1 MANKHKIQYYFFLLI
16 FFLSFFTPQKIKAQ
30 SSEITEAF
38 YFGDSKGNIS
48 QTEDTFIHEGH
59 FHKNF
64 GTDTVLYVQNSA
76 SGNNFE
82 TKSLLKFSN
91 IIGSGSGQIPAGAEI
106 TSATLYL
113 YVQKV
118 YNSCSTCTFPITLYQ
133 MKTDWLEGNR
143 NGDFVDRP
151 LEQGATWKKAKD
163 FYTAEGEE
171 TKWKAPG
178 IDSSEYENTK
188 GLSFSLPAEPV
199 GWRSID
205 ITPFLSAWANGETNY
220 GILLKQEGARNPITI
235 ASRNA
240 STSYRPMLE
249 VHYKPTSKD
258 PTPPGNLNSFSA
270 RSGEKHETISL
281 SWIAPGDDGASGEK
295 VKGYEI
301 KYSANPII
309 SEEEFAKAETY
320 PINWDSEKI
329 AKPGETQS
337 INIILNKL
345 ISSSY
350 FPTNGYYIAVKAYDK
365 TGNSSS
371 FISANT
377 KPLNNPSTLP
387 LIELTFQY
395 GVDSKGEISKS
406 EDAMIVAEA
415 PRWNFGKNTALWL
428 GNSAK
433 RNLIQF
439 PRFIGANDPIV
450 LDTATEKRRYEGIEQ
465 IPPFSSVTNAYL
477 TFISTRATSS
487 NVTLNAYQIR
497 KPWTGGNEGQ
507 GKSGMYPIS
516 NVLTES
522 STTGDGDMIDC
533 SAESGVTW
541 NKSEDYYTA
550 EGEEISWKTPGAQFA
565 DDISSDADISST
577 NFNENNTILKI
588 ESQDGTLRGNF
599 FDVSIT
605 EAVKDWVNDPNSA
618 QSLSENNGILL
629 TSDKK
634 IDAISSSDYSMG
646 ENRPLLT
653 VEYVP
658 LSQTNGSAPLFNSFT
673 ASVGKKYK
681 EIDLAWDI
689 TDVDN
694 DIVAYDIRYSLTPIN
709 DETTF
714 AQAIPYSQSLSGESR
729 GTTLRLPDLGGTN
742 YYIAIKA
749 QDATGNYSNFK
760 NNIVNIASNNDLS
773 TLENI
778 EVIFQEG
785 GDCKDIA
792 ITKTED
798 SFITS
803 RAPHLSYGKDARIY
817 NTSYNSSALIANGR
831 ALIKFPNSLGSN
843 TIFQSSDA
851 TKRTFLHAEQIP
863 SNAEIIKGE
872 LIFFG
877 QLTNPTAYQLSKD
890 WLETSLNGTYPKD
903 TDQKGTNWIKN
914 KDYYAA
920 EGNENSWGIP
930 GADCTTTKIQSGSCT
945 SEDRKETNYGQA
957 SASGFVPFD
966 ITSLTQKWAT
976 GEENFGIIL
985 QGTGSNDQFYS
996 SEYSNALFRPFLSVT
1011 YKNQIP
1017 DDTDPPETIC
1027 LTSNPDHKGLRYSEA
1042 SLSWLTPRSD
1052 SMDNESES
1060 VTGYELRYSTKKI
1073 IDDKNVDC
1081 KKLSADQICYSL
1093 ADIFQQN
1100 WIPEYPGKTENYI
1113 VNLPLLG
1120 GTKVWFS
1127 IKSYDENMN
1136 YTPTPAITE
1145 ATLNNNL
1152 STLSE
1157 IEITFQ
1163 EGDGK
1168 GNISETKDTN
1178 IKITNPNFNYAF
1190 SSANAPSGTIS
1201 VSKENGKPE
1210 NESKALVQFP
1220 NFLGSNN
1227 AFDPTSPNIR
1237 QFLKKEQIPQGAPIS
1252 EAHLIL
1258 YNQSS
1263 SGDGRK
1269 INMYTVKK
1277 DWLEG
1282 TEISDNIDRA
1292 GETGVTWMKNKDY
1305 YTAQGEESW
1314 WGVAGGDCTLNAT
1327 GTTVEYPAD
1336 AETKFCKELKDVDR
1350 DRDGQTSAGTAV
1362 SINTSGRYTT
1372 FDVTR
1377 SLKDWADPTKKISNY
1392 GWLLARDSNETG
1404 AIYADFYSSENIA
1417 NTLYH
1422 PLLSVTYKINNSIE
1436 QTDCTPDNGCNVCLP

>member
-1 MANKHKIQYYFFLLI
+1 M
-16 FFLSFFTPQKIKAQ
+16 KAQ

-64 GTDTVLYVQNSA
+64 GLDANLYVQNSA
-76 SGNNFE
+76 SGNKFE
-82 TKSLLKFSN
+82 ARTLLKFPN

-118 YNSCSTCTFPITLYQ
+118 YNSCSTCTPITLYQ
-133 MKTDWLEGNR
+133 MKTDWFEGNR
-143 NGDFVDRP
+143 NGDFIDRS
-151 LEQGATWKKAKD
+151 LEQGVTWKKAKD

-171 TKWKAPG
+171 TKWKTPG
-178 IDSSEYENTK
+178 VDSSEYENTK
-188 GLSFSLPAEPV
+188 GLSFSLSAEPV
-199 GWRSID
+199 GFKSID
-205 ITPFLSAWANGETNY
+205 ITPFLTAWTNGETNY
-220 GILLKQEGARNPITI
+220 GILLKQEGTRNPITI

-258 PTPPGNLNSFSA
+258 PTPPENLESFSA
-270 RSGEKHETISL
+270 GSGEKHESISL
-281 SWIAPGDDGASGEK
+281 SWIAPGDDGANGEK

-301 KYSANPII
+301 KYSINPIT
-309 SEEEFAKAETY
+309 SENDFAQAETY
-320 PINWDSEKI
+320 QVDWNTIEI
-329 AKPGETQS
+329 VEPGQTQTMD
-337 INIILNKL
+337 IILNKL
-345 ISSSY
+345 VSSSY

-365 TGNSSS
+365 TGNSSA
-371 FISANT
+371 FMSANT

-387 LIELTFQY
+387 IIELTFQY

-415 PRWNFGKNTALWL
+415 PHWNFGKNIALWF

-433 RNLIQF
+433 RNLLQF
-439 PRFIGANDPIV
+439 PHFIGMNDPTI
-450 LDTATEKRRYEGIEQ
+450 LDTATQKRRYEGIEQ
-465 IPPFSSVTNAYL
+465 LPPMSHVTNAYL
-477 TFISTRATSS
+477 TMVSYWSTSLT
-487 NVTLNAYQIR
+487 NIKFNAYQIR
-497 KPWTGGNEGQ
+497 KPWISGNEGQ
-507 GKSGMYPIS
+507 GKWALYPIINS
-516 NVLTES
+516 LS
-522 STTGDGDMIDC
+522 DSTDGDGDTIDC
-533 SAESGVTW
+533 SAEGGVTW

-550 EGEEISWKTPGAQFA
+550 EGEETPWKTSGAQFA
-565 DDISSDADISST
+565 DNTTSDADISST
-577 NFNENNTILKI
+577 DLNKNNIISKI
-588 ESQDGTLRGNF
+588 EEANGTLVGNF
-599 FDVSIT
+599 FDISIT
-605 EAVKDWVNDPNSA
+605 TAVQDWANDPTLF
-618 QSLSENNGILL
+618 QSLSENNGVLL
-629 TSDKK
+629 TADKGVNSV
-634 IDAISSSDYSMG
+634 ASSENTTL

-658 LSQTNGSAPLFNSFT
+658 LPQANESAPIFNSFT
-673 ASVGKKYK
+673 ADVGTKYK
-681 EIDLAWDI
+681 EIDLLWDI
-689 TDVDN
+689 TDIDN
-694 DIVAYDIRYSLTPIN
+694 DIAAYDIRYSLTPIS
-709 DETTF
+709 DDTAF
-714 AQAIPYSQSLSGESR
+714 AKASTYHQSLSGKNRSL
-729 GTTLRLPDLGGTN
+729 TLRLPDLGGTN
-742 YYIAIKA
+742 YYISIKA
-749 QDATGNYSNFK
+749 RDATGNYSDFK
-760 NNIVNIASNNDLS
+760 NTPSLVASNNDLS

-792 ITKTED
+792 VTKTED
-798 SFITS
+798 TFITS
-803 RAPHLSYGKDARIY
+803 RAPHLSYGQDTRMY
-817 NTSYNSSALIANGR
+817 NTSYNNGTINKNGR
-831 ALIKFPNSLGSN
+831 ALLKFQNSIGSN

-851 TKRTFLHAEQIP
+851 TKRTFLHTEQIP

-872 LIFFG
+872 FIFFG
-877 QLTNPTAYQLSKD
+877 QLTNPTTYQLSKD

-903 TDQKGTNWIKN
+903 TDQRGTNWIKN
-914 KDYYAA
+914 KDYYTA
-920 EGNENSWGIP
+920 EGNESAWGLS
-930 GADCTTTKIQSGSCT
+930 GADCTATKKQTGLCS
-945 SEDRKETNYGQA
+945 SEDRKEINYGQTSTA
-957 SASGFVPFD
+957 GFIPFD
-966 ITSLTQKWAT
+966 ITSLTQKWVT
-976 GEENFGIIL
+976 GEENFGIL
-985 QGTGSNDQFYS
+985 LEGTGYNDQIYT
-996 SEYSNALFRPFLSVT
+996 SEYSNKNFRPFLSVT
-1011 YKNQIP
+1011 YKNQTL
-1017 DDTDPPETIC
+1017 DDIDPPETIC
-1027 LTSNPDHKGLRYSEA
+1027 LTSNPDHKGLRYGEA

-1052 SMDNESES
+1052 SMDNESGS
-1060 VTGYELRYSTKKI
+1060 MTGYELRYSTKKI

-1081 KKLSADQICYSL
+1081 KKLPSDQICYSL

-1100 WIPEYPGKTENYI
+1100 WTPKNPGEIENHI
-1113 VNLPLLG
+1113 IGLPLLG
-1120 GTKVWFS
+1120 GTKVWFA

-1157 IEITFQ
+1157 IEITVQ

-1178 IKITNPNFNYAF
+1178 IKIANPNFNYAF
-1190 SSANAPSGTIS
+1190 SAANVPNGTIS
-1201 VSKENGKPE
+1201 VSKENGRPE
-1210 NESKALVQFP
+1210 NESKALIQFP

-1227 AFDPTSPNIR
+1227 AFDPASPNIR

-1269 INMYTVKK
+1269 INMYTLKK

-1292 GETGVTWMKNKDY
+1292 GESGATWMKNKDY

-1327 GTTVEYPAD
+1327 GTTVEYPAS
-1336 AETKFCKELKDVDR
+1336 AETKFCKELKDADR
-1350 DRDGQTSAGTAV
+1350 DRDGQTSTGTPV
-1362 SINTSGRYTT
+1362 LINSAGRYTT

-1377 SLKDWADPTKKISNY
+1377 SLKDWADPTKKTPNY
-1392 GWLLARDSNETG
+1392 GWLLMRDPSEVNY
-1404 AIYADFYSSENIA
+1404 IYADFYSSENTA
-1417 NTLYH
+1417 SSTYH
-1422 PLLSVTYKINNSIE
+1422 PLLSVTYKINNTIE
-1436 QTDCTPDNGCNVCLP
+1436 QTDCTPENGCNICLP